1 MGKRKR
7 NKETLVI
14 YAVMVVTAI
23 IAVVIARKLG
33 IKRSRSVF
41 SILVGIEMALAVF
54 VSKFLP
60 QKEQNINGAPA
71 YTPYEEVKSTA
82 GKYVNEYVPET
93 EKQSF
98 AIPGMTERYKPDKWT
113 INREK
118 GCILFKYNADSGN
131 PAEEHF
137 AFVYAGTVIA
147 MVLGGSEFAGS
158 GMVKWKIK
166 QISIPEKLNEDA
178 VLAELREALAAYGCF
193 GDPFGDERDMTD
205 F

>member
-1 MGKRKR
+1 MGKGKW
-7 NKETLVI
+7 NKETWGI
-14 YAVMVVTAI
+14 YTVMAVTAVAAFI
-23 IAVVIARKLG
+23 IAHKLG
-33 IKRSRSVF
+33 IRKSRRVF
-41 SILVGIEMALAVF
+41 YILAGIEMALAVL

-60 QKEQNINGAPA
+60 QKEQNVNGAPA

-98 AIPGMTERYKPDKWT
+98 AIPGMAEKYKPDKWT

-131 PAEEHF
+131 PAEEQF

-147 MVLGGSEFAGS
+147 MVLDGSEFAGS

-166 QISIPEKLNEDA
+166 QISIPEHLNEDA
-178 VLAELREALAAYGCF
+178 VLAELRKALAAYGCF
-193 GDPFGDERDMTD
+193 GDPFGDERAVTD